1 MRHDLQ
7 EPTLTALF
15 LSSFDRVAA
24 PLTGGFSRRR
34 VKHWC
39 RRQGLQL
46 LRWRDAKLFEGPSTW
61 TVDHNRYRIQ
71 VLDEEGRRRSGYLAF
86 KRWWSRAQRAQVLWD
101 EPGRARAN
109 GAVAGRP
116 RLVERKY

>member
-1 MRHDLQ
+1 MMRHDLR

-15 LSSFDRVAA
+15 LSPLRSLTA
-24 PLTGGFSRRR
+24 PLSGRLTRRR
-34 VKHWC
+34 VRLWC

-61 TVDHNRYRIQ
+61 TDDQDRFRIQ
-71 VLDEEGRRRSGYLAF
+71 VLDQEGRQRAGFLVF

-101 EPGRARAN
+101 EPRRARVN
-109 GAVAGRP
+109 GASRAQI
-116 RLVERKY
+116 LK